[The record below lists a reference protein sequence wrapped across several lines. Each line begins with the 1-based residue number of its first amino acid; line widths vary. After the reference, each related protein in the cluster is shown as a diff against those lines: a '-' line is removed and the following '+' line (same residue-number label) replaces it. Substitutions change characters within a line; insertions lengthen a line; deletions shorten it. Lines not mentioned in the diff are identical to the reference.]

1 MKSLVQ
7 YISKVVILRWNLE
20 RQCVLE
26 FIHQRADPSCSRFM
40 RLTYARFPHGGAD
53 YPADYPM
60 GVLPSPELCLEV
72 EVLFARRPR
81 VDRVTLEGARQFVE
95 AEPGDEIRVRRWL
108 YREVL

>member
-1 MKSLVQ
+1 
-7 YISKVVILRWNLE
+7 
-20 RQCVLE
+20 
-26 FIHQRADPSCSRFM
+26 
-40 RLTYARFPHGGAD
+40 
-53 YPADYPM
+53 M

-81 VDRVTLEGARQFVE
+81 VDRVTLEVARQFVE